1 MATTVGG
8 ASIYFPNSAVIT
20 HLHISEIIRAH
31 LRVAS
36 VDFQLVPL
44 FQHVLQARCQ
54 ASTTSAAEHTHTET
68 GSRSDVAVQK
78 HQTMS
83 CNVTAD
89 KRRGVGDIAKLCFA
103 SE

>member
-8 ASIYFPNSAVIT
+8 ASIYFPNSAVIN

-44 FQHVLQARCQ
+44 FQHVLQARSQ
-54 ASTTSAAEHTHTET
+54 ASTTALQNTHT
-68 GSRSDVAVQK
+68 QK
-78 HQTMS
+78 QDPDQMLLFK
-83 CNVTAD
+83 NI
-89 KRRGVGDIAKLCFA
+89 KQ
-103 SE
+103 